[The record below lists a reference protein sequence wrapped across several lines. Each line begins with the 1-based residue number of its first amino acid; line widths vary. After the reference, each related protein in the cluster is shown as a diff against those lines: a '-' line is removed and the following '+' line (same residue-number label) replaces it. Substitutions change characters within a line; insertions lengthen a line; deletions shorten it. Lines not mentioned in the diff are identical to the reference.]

1 MLAIKKNE
9 ECMNNENQNT
19 EDELAFDSPLE
30 EDIESLDIQESNRKI
45 FTDQGDPEIDS
56 LYGKFKRGKLIIQ
69 PDFQRQFVWDL
80 KKSSKLIESTL
91 LDIPLPVV
99 YIS

>member
-1 MLAIKKNE
+1 
-9 ECMNNENQNT
+9 MNNENQNT